1 MDLHR
6 FAVFFHVA
14 AVIGAFA
21 ALSIEWLGLRSLRR
35 ATSYEQ
41 AREWMNVWRGLPAL
55 GAPSLLGVLVSGIYL
70 ASSLGV
76 WTAPWVA
83 AAIPT
88 LVVVAIAGGSTAPSR
103 NRVHAAIGAHTGA
116 LPFDLQM
123 QLKARLWQVSLRVRT
138 VLLAGLVFQMT
149 MKPEANLLV
158 LAAVG
163 LIAGAWGVAAS
174 RIVRA

>member
-6 FAVFFHVA
+6 LVVFFHVA
-14 AVIGAFA
+14 AVIGTCA

-41 AREWMNVWRGLPAL
+41 AREWINVWKLLPAI
-55 GAPSLLGVLVSGIYL
+55 GAPSLLGVLLSGVYL

-103 NRVHAAIGAHTGA
+103 NRVRAAIGQHSGK
-116 LPFDLQM
+116 LPLDLQR
-123 QLKARLWQVSLRVRT
+123 QLRARLWQASLRVRT
-138 VLLAGLVFQMT
+138 VLLAGLVFLMT
-149 MKPEANLLV
+149 TKPEANFLV
-158 LAAVG
+158 LAAMG
-163 LIAGAWGVAAS
+163 LIAGAWSVAAS
-174 RIVRA
+174 RGVRM

>member
-1 MDLHR
+1 MDVHR
-6 FAVFFHVA
+6 LAVFFHVA
-14 AVIGAFA
+14 AVIAAFA

-41 AREWMNVWRGLPAL
+41 AREWMNVWKALPAI
-55 GAPSLLGVLVSGIYL
+55 GAPSLLAVLLSGIYL

-88 LVVVAIAGGSTAPSR
+88 LVIVAIAGGSTAPSR
-103 NRVHAAIGAHTGA
+103 SRARAAIGQHTGT
-116 LPFDLQM
+116 LPVSLQM
-123 QLKARLWQVSLRVRT
+123 QLKAGLWRASLRVRT
-138 VLLAGLVFQMT
+138 VLLFGLVFQMT
-149 MKPEANLLV
+149 MKPEANLVV

-163 LIAGAWGVAAS
+163 LIAGVWGFAAS
-174 RIVRA
+174 RGVRA